1 MQKEVVDHI
10 TTEEQESEG
19 RDEERAHVE
28 AEEQLKC
35 RREEWSQPGEINK
48 TKLTSTQRPKP
59 TDSDLSKNSGKLDEE
74 EEKSAEEAKNQLEE
88 INKTK
93 GKEKLAEAKN
103 QPGEINKTKGGE
115 KLANEQMKVNKAST
129 PPAQRVSTPP
139 AQRASTPL
147 AQRMSTS
154 TQRAF
159 AKLNE
164 GPAYASMFRPSPF
177 YLHQAFYPDESGH
190 DMDGNFV
197 SSASV
202 LRSTS
207 VIRGLPT
214 SRMFQTSPFFRTRHA
229 LPRPDYF
236 DGGAKSIVHCLN
248 FDTCK
253 VGGKST
259 AGFAL

>member
-1 MQKEVVDHI
+1 M
-10 TTEEQESEG
+10 
-19 RDEERAHVE
+19 
-28 AEEQLKC
+28 
-35 RREEWSQPGEINK
+35 
-48 TKLTSTQRPKP
+48 
-59 TDSDLSKNSGKLDEE
+59 SKNSGKLDEE

-129 PPAQRVSTPP
+129 PPAQR
-139 AQRASTPL
+139 ASTPL

-164 GPAYASMFRPSPF
+164 GPAYASMFQPSPF

-248 FDTCK
+248 FDT
-253 VGGKST
+253 GFTHGKI
-259 AGFAL
+259 